1 MVGHA
6 EHHQAVSTRAPG
18 SLWDSKVQS
27 LAVNLEAIPSF
38 NNIFKTTFG

>member
-6 EHHQAVSTRAPG
+6 EHRQAVSRAPG

-38 NNIFKTTFG
+38 NNIFKKTFG